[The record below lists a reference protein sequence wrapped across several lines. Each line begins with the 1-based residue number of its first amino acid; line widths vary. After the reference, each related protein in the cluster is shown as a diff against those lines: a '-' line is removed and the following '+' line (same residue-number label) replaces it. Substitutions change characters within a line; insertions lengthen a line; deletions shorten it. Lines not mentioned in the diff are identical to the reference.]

1 MPPTEEIRILAK
13 EDYPPKLLEIP
24 QVPHK
29 LFIRG
34 IMPPSD
40 AFFLSVVGSRKYTEY
55 GKEACR
61 KIIIGLR
68 GYPIVIVSGLALG
81 IDSIA
86 HTAALEAN
94 LTTIAFPGSGLNP
107 EVLYPAG
114 NYSLAKKIVER
125 GGALIS
131 EFEPDFRATPYA
143 FPQRNRLMAGISH
156 ATLVI
161 EAAEKSGTLIT
172 ARMAL
177 DYNRD
182 VFIVPGSIFSQNS
195 KGVHSLLRQGATP
208 VTSGAD
214 ILEHWHLSS
223 PENKSALS
231 LLEDCSIEEKGVI
244 DLLSRE
250 ALPKDELI
258 RQLALP
264 IHEANALL
272 SAMEIKG
279 LITET
284 MGEVRV
290 AG

>member
-1 MPPTEEIRILAK
+1 MEEIRTMGK
-13 EDYPPKLLEIP
+13 EDYPPQLREIP
-24 QVPHK
+24 QVPQK
-29 LFIRG
+29 LFVRG
-34 IMPPSD
+34 TMPSSD

-61 KIIIGLR
+61 KIISELK

-81 IDSIA
+81 IDAVA
-86 HTAALEAN
+86 HSAALEAN
-94 LTTIAFPGSGLNP
+94 LPTIAFPGSGLNP

-156 ATLVI
+156 GTLVI

-182 VFIVPGSIFSQNS
+182 VFVVPGSIFSQNS
-195 KGVHSLLRQGATP
+195 RGSHQLLRLGATP
-208 VTSGAD
+208 TTCGTD

-223 PENKSALS
+223 PENKSAQS
-231 LLEDCSIEEKGVI
+231 LFEDCSLEEKSVI
-244 DLLSRE
+244 HILSRE
-250 ALPKDELI
+250 ALPKDELL
-258 RQLALP
+258 RQLEMP

-279 LITET
+279 LIMET

-290 AG
+290 VV